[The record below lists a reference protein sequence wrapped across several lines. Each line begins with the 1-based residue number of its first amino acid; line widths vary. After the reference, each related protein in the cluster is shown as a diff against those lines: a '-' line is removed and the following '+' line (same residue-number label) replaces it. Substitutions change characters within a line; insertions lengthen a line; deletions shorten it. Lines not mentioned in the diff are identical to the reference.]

1 MDRFSAQAFVFLLG
15 AVVGTLLDQI
25 HVRSGVLWYTHP
37 VLLGQAFWVPLVFGA
52 GALVLV
58 NSHAALIA
66 LAGGSP
72 APPGPSAAQAMLFAG
87 AYLLTGVAPGR
98 PLLVLAVLTAAWLTR
113 VALGP
118 SRELVLAGLAF
129 AVGGPLFE
137 ATLSATGGF
146 SYGRPDLL
154 GVPCWLPALYLHA
167 SLLTRVIYLALTGPR
182 PA

>member
-25 HVRSGVLWYTHP
+25 HVRFGVLWYAHP
-37 VLLGQAFWVPLVFGA
+37 VLFGQAFWVPLVFGA
-52 GALVLV
+52 GGLVLV

-66 LAGGSP
+66 LGGGRP
-72 APPGPSAAQAMLFAG
+72 APPGPRAAQATLFVG
-87 AYLLTGVAPGR
+87 AYLLTGIAADR
-98 PLLVLAVLTAAWLTR
+98 PRLVLGVLTAAWLVR
-113 VALGP
+113 VALSP

-137 ATLSATGGF
+137 AALAATGGF
-146 SYGRPDLL
+146 SYDRPDLF

-167 SLLTRVIYLALTGPR
+167 SLLTRVVYLAIAGPR
-182 PA
+182 RA